1 MEEFKDYFHLAYGYT
16 KAMNFKT
23 SAYIGLKVLAR
34 AYKEGIINENDV
46 CYFMT
51 LPGFE
56 QLMDNAT
63 LKRNESFRKNNK
75 EFMEIVN
82 RIIDKVIETEINRG
96 EAPSRLSPLAGKINR
111 CYSYNFAKLCVR

>member
-1 MEEFKDYFHLAYGYT
+1 
-16 KAMNFKT
+16 
-23 SAYIGLKVLAR
+23 
-34 AYKEGIINENDV
+34 
-46 CYFMT
+46 MT

-111 CYSYNFAKLCVR
+111 CYGSYNFAQIVCAMNERNYVRGYNFAGATAQKARR